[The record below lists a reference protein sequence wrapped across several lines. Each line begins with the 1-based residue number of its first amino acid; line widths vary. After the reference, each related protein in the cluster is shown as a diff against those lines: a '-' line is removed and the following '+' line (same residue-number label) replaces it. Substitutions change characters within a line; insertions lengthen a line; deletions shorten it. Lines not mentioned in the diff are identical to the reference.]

1 MLKLTSHNRHITCT
15 PVYSVLSQADRRHD
29 EMFNSPPS
37 ALLARNFNI
46 NLPPRATYS
55 WESSRTLNDIAA
67 DGQTPISLE
76 VEFEEDGS
84 FRATV
89 IQIEEEADQ
98 AQGTSARGRILR
110 KIRIPIPKIETTVK
124 GVAGLAGE
132 VLPKGRLRG
141 LMKSAITQQLMDA
154 LCWAVL
160 YRYSIHNRCL
170 PYPTHGV
177 RNNAYQAIKRAR
189 QSVPPEMQL
198 PYPPAGFWSRPVPET
213 DSVCWPVTLT
223 LKIQLLNK
231 TLLVGM
237 QRPLDELLDPA
248 ICPA

>member
-1 MLKLTSHNRHITCT
+1 
-15 PVYSVLSQADRRHD
+15 
-29 EMFNSPPS
+29 MFNSPPS
-37 ALLARNFNI
+37 VLIENNFNI

-55 WESSRTLNDIAA
+55 WESNRTLNDIAA
-67 DGQTPISLE
+67 DGQIPISLE
-76 VEFEEDGS
+76 SEFEEDGS
-84 FRATV
+84 IRLTLT
-89 IQIEEEADQ
+89 QIDEEASQ
-98 AQGTSARGRILR
+98 APGTAARGHILGT
-110 KIRIPIPKIETTVK
+110 IRIPIPKIETTVE

-141 LMKSAITQQLMDA
+141 LMESAKTKELMNA

-160 YRYSIHNRCL
+160 HRYGVYNRCL
-170 PYPTHGV
+170 PDPSHEV
-177 RNNAYQAIKRAR
+177 RINAYQAIMRAR
-189 QSVPPEMQL
+189 KSFPPEMQL
-198 PYPPAGFWSRPVPET
+198 PYPPADFWSGPVPET